1 MKIVKKYK
9 QYTTAIFF
17 ITLAVIFI
25 EACKTDDLEL
35 TDPNGAN
42 PEEFLEN
49 ETQVQAAV
57 NAIYANLQTQ
67 GLWVR
72 HMFFMM
78 DNMSHENAGN
88 SQLEADKRQYLEFS
102 FDASHG
108 AIRAYW
114 ESCYRGINKANYVI
128 SNEEQINAIP
138 DMPQATKDKF
148 LGEAR
153 FLRAFYYFLLVTR
166 FGDVP
171 LMTDVVVADQ
181 EGLPRSPVEQV
192 YEEVII
198 PDLETAASVLLSN
211 FDETHELGRATSEAA
226 YAVLGKVHLYR
237 EEYTLAR
244 DAFNEIMDDF
254 SLAADYGDNFLEE
267 TEHNEE
273 SILEIEFDVA
283 LGQGS
288 KWDSDVSG
296 AGQNEV
302 TFRGQEYG
310 WNDWFNV
317 YPSDDLLDE
326 YEEDDPRYT
335 ANFYSNGDLFN
346 SGQDTVA
353 IPSERRAAW
362 RKYQN
367 YYKREHENTDSG
379 INFRVIRYADVL
391 LMMAE
396 IENELGNMPQA
407 VDYLNQVRD
416 RVAMPNYGTP
426 EMDAM
431 YPVSSQQEVFN
442 AIVHE
447 RKVELAGEQVRFP
460 DLVRWGMG
468 GQIPNFEVG
477 KHEVFP
483 IPLAEITANA
493 SISQADQNNGY

>member
-1 MKIVKKYK
+1 MKITKKNI
-9 QYTTAIFF
+9 QYTAALFSMA
-17 ITLAVIFI
+17 LGVMCI

-35 TDPNGAN
+35 TNPNELS
-42 PEEFLEN
+42 PETFLQN
-49 ETQVQAAV
+49 EVQVQSAV
-57 NAIYANLQTQ
+57 NAVYANLQTQ

-88 SQLEADKRQYLEFS
+88 QQLEADKLQYLEFS

-114 ESCYRGINKANYVI
+114 ESCFRGINKANYVI
-128 SNEEQINAIP
+128 ANAEQINTIAE
-138 DMPQATKDKF
+138 MSQATRDKF
-148 LGEAR
+148 IGEAR

-171 LMTDVVVADQ
+171 IITVIPETD
-181 EGLPRSPVEQV
+181 EGFPRSSAEQV
-192 YEEVII
+192 YEEIII
-198 PDLETAASVLLSN
+198 PDLQDAATTLLSKN
-211 FDETHELGRATSEAA
+211 NEEQGRATSEAA
-226 YAVLGKVHLYR
+226 YALLGKVHLYR
-237 EEYTLAR
+237 EEYALAR

-254 SLAADYGDNFLEE
+254 SLAAEYGDNFLEE

-273 SILEIEFDVA
+273 SIFEIEFDVA

-288 KWDSDVSG
+288 KWDSEVSG

-317 YPSDDLLDE
+317 YPSDNLIGE
-326 YEEDDPRYT
+326 YEDDDPRYT
-335 ANFYSNGDLFN
+335 ATFYSNGDLFN
-346 SGQDTVA
+346 NGDGVVD
-353 IPSERRAAW
+353 IPSDRTVAW

-379 INFRVIRYADVL
+379 INFRVIRHADVL

-396 IENELGNMPQA
+396 IENELGNIPGA

-416 RVAMPNYGTP
+416 RVGMPNYGTP
-426 EMDAM
+426 EMNAS
-431 YPVSSQQEVFN
+431 YPVSTQQGVFN

-468 GQIPNFEVG
+468 DQIPNFEVG

-483 IPLAEITANA
+483 IPLAEIAANEN
-493 SISQADQNNGY
+493 ISQADQNNGY